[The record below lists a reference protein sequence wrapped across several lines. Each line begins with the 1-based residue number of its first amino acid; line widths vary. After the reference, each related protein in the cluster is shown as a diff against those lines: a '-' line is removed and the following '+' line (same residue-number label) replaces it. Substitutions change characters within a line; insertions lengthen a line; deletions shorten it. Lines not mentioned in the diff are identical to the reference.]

1 MALVNPSSTARATA
15 RILRFDRVQ
24 RGAHWANATLFA
36 VLILTAIPLY
46 FGSFF
51 GLVLARHSVQEVHL
65 WSGLSLPLPLLVSL
79 IGPWG
84 RRMRRDVT
92 RFNYWTRDEVHWLR
106 SLARTPLAA
115 EKFNPGQKL
124 NAIFVAASIPVMLI
138 TGSMLQWFHYFTV
151 SLREGATFVHD
162 SFSFILVAVIVGHVY
177 MALTHRG
184 SLRSMLDGTVS
195 EHWAAE
201 HAPLWLEEV
210 RRDEDPGEL

>member
-1 MALVNPSSTARATA
+1 MALVNPSSTARATV

-24 RGAHWANATLFA
+24 RSAHWANAILFV

-51 GLVLARHSVQEVHL
+51 GLVLERHSVQEVHL
-65 WSGLSLPLPLLVSL
+65 WTGLSLPLPLVVSL

-138 TGSMLQWFHYFTV
+138 TGSMLQWFHFFTV

-162 SFSFILVAVIVGHVY
+162 SFSFILAVVIVGHVY

-184 SLRSMLDGTVS
+184 SLRSMVDGTVS
-195 EHWAAE
+195 DHWAAQ

-210 RRDEDPGEL
+210 RRDEGPEDL